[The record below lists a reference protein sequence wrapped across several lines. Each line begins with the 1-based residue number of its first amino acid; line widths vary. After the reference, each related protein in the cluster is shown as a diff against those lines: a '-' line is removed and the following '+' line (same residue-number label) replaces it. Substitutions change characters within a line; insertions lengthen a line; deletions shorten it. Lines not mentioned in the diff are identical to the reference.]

1 LAATSA
7 YNLPVTWS
15 VLSGSLPSGLSL
27 DPNTGAISGAP
38 TVAGTFP
45 FVVQVTNGGPIPTTK
60 QLSIV
65 ITADPPITDTTE
77 QPVPIGDTSGV
88 KTSITAGATV
98 KLPASIDFGDG
109 TKADVTWTSSNSSI
123 AKVDANGNLVAVGE
137 GKVTLTA
144 TTEDGKKQTVTI
156 TIAKPVTNI
165 RTPLK
170 TLYLKKGTTLTP
182 PVCADSVNPVT
193 KKASTTAKLTWES
206 SKPKVATV
214 NAKGKIKAKK
224 TGTVKITATALNGK
238 KLTINVKVVKKAVK
252 LKKLTLK
259 KPPKTMKAG
268 KTAILKLKVT
278 SAKATNLRVKFS
290 SSNKKV
296 LTVDKAGKL
305 TALKKGKAKI
315 TVKIG
320 NKKYT
325 RTISV
330 K

>member
-1 LAATSA
+1 
-7 YNLPVTWS
+7 
-15 VLSGSLPSGLSL
+15 
-27 DPNTGAISGAP
+27 
-38 TVAGTFP
+38 
-45 FVVQVTNGGPIPTTK
+45 
-60 QLSIV
+60 
-65 ITADPPITDTTE
+65 
-77 QPVPIGDTSGV
+77 V

-109 TKADVTWTSSNSSI
+109 TKADVTWTSGNSSI

-144 TTEDGKKQTVTI
+144 TTKDGKKQTVTI

-170 TLYLKKGTTLTP
+170 TLYLKKGANLTP

-193 KKASTTAKLTWES
+193 KKASTTAKLTWKS
-206 SKPKVATV
+206 SKPSVATV

-224 TGTVKITATALNGK
+224 AGTAKITATALNGK
-238 KLTINVKVVKKAVK
+238 RLTINVKVVKKAVK

-268 KTAILKLKVT
+268 RAAILKLKVT
-278 SAKATNLRVKFS
+278 SAKATNLRVKFN

-320 NKKYT
+320 NKKYM

-330 K
+330 R